1 MRARAACE
9 SGGIVAALA
18 CCGKRQIMP
27 STCWRNLA
35 RVERV
40 LERLLARWL
49 SAGLSSDAFFACQF
63 TQLPERVMTGVDP
76 GSSATNGDR
85 LNGWKEIAAYFG
97 KGVRTVQRWERE
109 LGLPVH
115 RIKGSAGEILFAS
128 VKEIDRWQ
136 REREEA
142 ARGEQA
148 PLLATSFERQ
158 PEAVAPVDTRTA
170 GDAGTEGPDSAQ
182 ASAAGLWNTHR
193 ARVIAGVALFVCV
206 AGALA
211 WIGFPRETPK
221 KTPQPPAVGSGPT
234 SWRVSGGRL
243 EALDAENH
251 LLWFYDEFPAP
262 LNDEDYREPPR
273 GLLSGAAADIDAD
286 GRREVLL
293 AAWDSSGHGALYC
306 FNAGGNIRFRR
317 EPGRDVRFG
326 AKTFNPPFKA
336 VGFQLTKEA
345 DGRRSI
351 WLVGNHHYD
360 FPAVVQKRDASGE
373 LLAEYWS
380 NGHIVLLAE
389 ATMGD
394 RRVILVGATN
404 NESGTNNVPD
414 GASLAVIDY
423 NHPSGCSPAATKKY
437 TCTDS
442 PAALPLRF
450 FLFPRT
456 DVCHALA
463 HPPYANQAVV
473 GAGVAEIIT
482 VQCAGTVGSSGLIT
496 AHLGYRFDEDFNL
509 VGAEAEETYR
519 AAHSQLRI
527 LPEIDHPFGPRDER
541 EIAAVREWKDGRFVP
556 VKIGRAGTQGT
567 Q

>member
-1 MRARAACE
+1 
-9 SGGIVAALA
+9 
-18 CCGKRQIMP
+18 
-27 STCWRNLA
+27 
-35 RVERV
+35 
-40 LERLLARWL
+40 
-49 SAGLSSDAFFACQF
+49 
-63 TQLPERVMTGVDP
+63 MTGVDP

-115 RIKGSAGEILFAS
+115 RIKGNAGEILFAS
-128 VKEIDRWQ
+128 ATEIDRWQ

-193 ARVIAGVALFVCV
+193 ARIIAGVALFVCV

-211 WIGFPRETPK
+211 WIGFPRPTPK
-221 KTPQPPAVGSGPT
+221 KTPTAPSVGSGPI

-243 EALDAENH
+243 EALDADNH
-251 LLWFYDEFPAP
+251 VLWFYDEFPAP
-262 LNDEDYREPPR
+262 LNDEAYREPPR
-273 GLLSGAAADIDAD
+273 GLLRGAAADIDGD
-286 GRREVLL
+286 GHRELLL
-293 AAWDSSGHGALYC
+293 AVEAGPGRGVLYC
-306 FNAGGNIRFRR
+306 FDATGGVRFKR
-317 EPGRDVRFG
+317 EPGHDVRFG
-326 AKTFNPPFKA
+326 TKTFSPPFN
-336 VGFQLTKEA
+336 VPGFQLTNEA
-345 DGRRSI
+345 DGRRTI
-351 WLVGNHHYD
+351 WLAGTHHYD
-360 FPAVVQKRDASGE
+360 FPAVVEKRDARGE

-380 NGHIVLLAE
+380 NWHIGLLAE
-389 ATMGD
+389 ATMAG

-414 GASLAVIDY
+414 GASLAVVDY

-437 TCTDS
+437 TCTGS
-442 PAALPLRF
+442 AAALPLRF

-482 VQCAGTVGSSGLIT
+482 VECTGTVGSSGAIT

-509 VGAEAEETYR
+509 VGAEAAETYR

-527 LPEIDHPFGPRDER
+527 LPEIDHPFGPRDEQ
-541 EIAAVREWKDGRFVP
+541 EIAAVREWKDGRLVP
-556 VKIGRAGTQGT
+556 VKIGRPGTQGT